1 METHRIAN
9 AIEHCERGGRGKE
22 LAKKKLKLRAKLT
35 EHNLIKQQ
43 QH

>member
-9 AIEHCERGGRGKE
+9 AIEHCVRGEREKE

-35 EHNLIKQQ
+35 EHNSIKKQQ
-43 QH
+43 H